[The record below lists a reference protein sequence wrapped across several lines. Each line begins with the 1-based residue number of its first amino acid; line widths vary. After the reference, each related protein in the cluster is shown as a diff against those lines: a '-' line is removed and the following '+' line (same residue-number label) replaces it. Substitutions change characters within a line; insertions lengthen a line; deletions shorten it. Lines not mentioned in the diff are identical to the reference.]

1 MKVLI
6 LKNLELYIKNENWP
20 SSMHNLIGNEYEV
33 FSETHDH
40 DLNTKVYYISDIKN
54 KSMWLIPTDC
64 SEIIKDDDIKIK
76 WYNSGRN

>member
-33 FSETHDH
+33 FSENYNR
-40 DLNTKVYYISDIKN
+40 DLDISVYYISDIKN
-54 KSMWLIPTDC
+54 NSMWIIPTDC
-64 SEIIKDDDIKIK
+64 AEIIKDDDIKIK